1 MTDPSDDLLNGLL
14 DDLAWR
20 GLVHDS
26 TDLAQLRQ
34 HLAKP
39 RRVYAGFDPSRDSL
53 TIGNLVPIL
62 LLRRFQLAGHTP
74 VVIMGGGTGLVGDPS
89 GKDSERQLLTDEQ
102 VAANVDAQ
110 RPIFQNVLSFDGDD
124 AAGASP
130 PAELRN
136 NLDWLGS
143 LGFLQVLRDTGKHFS
158 VNMMI
163 QKDSIKNRLETR
175 DQGISYTEFS
185 YMILQAY
192 DYLWLYQNAG
202 VTVQLGGS
210 DQWGNVV
217 AGIDLVRRVERKEA
231 HGLTVPLVTK
241 SDGGKFGKT
250 ESGAVWLTAKYTS
263 AYAFYQFWL
272 NTADTDLERYLKIF
286 TFLSRGETEA
296 LLARHA
302 ENPGAREGQR
312 TLAEAVTTLV
322 HGERG
327 LREARAASE
336 ALFSGNVSELAAET
350 LSEVFANA
358 PSSAHDRA
366 LLGGPGLGAVDLL
379 LLAEVVKS
387 KREARE
393 FLDNGAISING
404 NRVDQSFVLT
414 PGALLHDKM
423 ALIRRGRKNWHVTLW
438 S

>member
-1 MTDPSDDLLNGLL
+1 MTDLL

-26 TDLAQLRQ
+26 TDLAQLRE
-34 HLAKP
+34 HLAEP

-62 LLRRFQLAGHTP
+62 LLRRFQQAGHTP
-74 VVIMGGGTGLVGDPS
+74 VVVMGGGTGLVGDPS
-89 GKDSERQLLTDEQ
+89 GKDAERQLNTPEQ
-102 VAANVDAQ
+102 VAINVEAQ
-110 RPIFQNVLSFDGDD
+110 RPIYGNVLAFEGLHS
-124 AAGASP
+124 
-130 PAELRN
+130 AELRN
-136 NLDWLGS
+136 NLDWLGPLS
-143 LGFLQVLRDTGKHFS
+143 FLGVLRDAGKHFS

-202 VTVQLGGS
+202 VTVQVGGS

-250 ESGAVWLTAKYTS
+250 ESGAIWLTAKYTS
-263 AYAFYQFWL
+263 PYAFYQFWL
-272 NTADTDLERYLKIF
+272 NTADSDLERYLKIF
-286 TFLSRGETEA
+286 TFISRTEIEA
-296 LLARHA
+296 LLVRHA

-312 TLAEAVTTLV
+312 TLAEAVTELV
-322 HGERG
+322 HGAQG
-327 LREARAASE
+327 VHEARVATE
-336 ALFSGNVSELAAET
+336 ALFSGNVSELAPET

-358 PSSAHDRA
+358 PSSTHDRA
-366 LLGGPGLGAVDLL
+366 LLEGPGLGAVDLL
-379 LLAEVVKS
+379 LLAKVVKS

-393 FLDNGAISING
+393 FLDNQAISING
-404 NRVDQSFVLT
+404 KRVDGSFVLT
-414 PGALLHDKM
+414 RAELLHDKM
-423 ALIRRGRKNWHVTLW
+423 ALIRRGKKGWHVTLW

>member
-1 MTDPSDDLLNGLL
+1 MTDLL

-26 TDLAQLRQ
+26 TDLAQLRE
-34 HLAKP
+34 HLARP
-39 RRVYAGFDPSRDSL
+39 RRVYAGFDPSRGSL
-53 TIGNLVPIL
+53 TIGNLVPL
-62 LLRRFQLAGHTP
+62 LLLKRFQLAGHTP
-74 VVIMGGGTGLVGDPS
+74 VVVMGGGTGLVGDPS
-89 GKDSERQLLTDEQ
+89 GKDAERQLLGAEQ
-102 VAANVDAQ
+102 VAANVAAQ
-110 RPIFQNVLSFDGDD
+110 RPIFENVLSFE
-124 AAGASP
+124 GASG
-130 PAELRN
+130 AEIRN
-136 NLDWLGS
+136 NLEWLAPMT
-143 LGFLQVLRDTGKHFS
+143 FLQMLRDIGKHFS

-192 DYLWLYQNAG
+192 DYLWLHQNAG

-217 AGIDLVRRVERKEA
+217 AGIDLVRRVERQEA

-250 ESGAVWLTAKYTS
+250 EGGAVWLTPEYTS

-272 NTADTDLERYLKIF
+272 NTADNDLERYLKIF
-286 TFLSRGETEA
+286 TFLSRAEIEA

-302 ENPGAREGQR
+302 EDPGAREAQR
-312 TLAEAVTTLV
+312 TLAEAVTLLV

-327 LREARAASE
+327 LSEARVATE
-336 ALFSGNVSELAAET
+336 ALFSGDVSQLAADT

-366 LLGGPGLGAVDLL
+366 LLEGPGLGAVDLL
-379 LLAEVVKS
+379 VLAKVVKS

-404 NRVDQSFVLT
+404 KRIDPSFVLT
-414 PGALLHDKM
+414 PGELLHDKM
-423 ALIRRGRKNWHVTLW
+423 ALIRRGKKGWHVTLW

>member
-1 MTDPSDDLLNGLL
+1 MTDLL

-26 TDLAQLRQ
+26 TDLGQLRE
-34 HLAKP
+34 HLSEP

-74 VVIMGGGTGLVGDPS
+74 IVVMGGGTGLVGDPS
-89 GKDSERQLLTDEQ
+89 GKDTERQLLDAEQ
-102 VAANVDAQ
+102 VAANVAAQ
-110 RPIFQNVLSFDGDD
+110 RPIFQNVLSLD
-124 AAGASP
+124 AP
-130 PAELRN
+130 NPAELKN
-136 NLDWLGS
+136 NLDWLGQLS
-143 LGFLQVLRDTGKHFS
+143 FLQVLRDTGKHFS

-163 QKDSIKNRLETR
+163 QKDSIKTRLETR

-231 HGLTVPLVTK
+231 YGLTVPLVTK

-250 ESGAVWLTAKYTS
+250 EGGAVWLTAKYTS

-272 NTADTDLERYLKIF
+272 NTADADLERYLKIF
-286 TFLSRGETEA
+286 TFLSRQEIEA

-302 ENPGAREGQR
+302 ENPGAREAQR
-312 TLAEAVTTLV
+312 VLAETLTSLLHGESGLAEARV
-322 HGERG
+322 
-327 LREARAASE
+327 ASE
-336 ALFSGNVSELAAET
+336 ALFSGDVSQLAPET

-366 LLGGPGLGAVDLL
+366 LLEGPWLCAVDLL
-379 LLAEVVKS
+379 VFAQVV
-387 KREARE
+387 
-393 FLDNGAISING
+393 
-404 NRVDQSFVLT
+404 
-414 PGALLHDKM
+414 
-423 ALIRRGRKNWHVTLW
+423 
-438 S
+438 

>member
-1 MTDPSDDLLNGLL
+1 MTDLL
-14 DDLAWR
+14 DDLTWR

-26 TDLAQLRQ
+26 TDVEQLRA
-34 HLAKP
+34 HLAEP
-39 RRVYAGFDPSRDSL
+39 RRVYAGFDPSRDSI
-53 TIGNLVPIL
+53 TIGNLVPLL

-74 VVIMGGGTGLVGDPS
+74 VVVMGGGTGLVGDPS
-89 GKDSERQLLTDEQ
+89 GKDAERQLLSDEQ
-102 VAANVDAQ
+102 VASNVEAQ
-110 RPIFQNVLSFDGDD
+110 RPIYENALAFDG
-124 AAGASP
+124 AN

-136 NLDWLGS
+136 NLDWLGGLS
-143 LGFLQVLRDTGKHFS
+143 FLGVLRDTGKHFS

-192 DYLWLYQNAG
+192 DYLWLFQNAG
-202 VTVQLGGS
+202 VTVQVGGS

-231 HGLTVPLVTK
+231 HGLTLPLVTK

-250 ESGAVWLTAKYTS
+250 ESGAVWLTKKYTS
-263 AYAFYQFWL
+263 AFAFYQFWL
-272 NTADTDLERYLKIF
+272 NTPDGDLERYLKIF
-286 TFLSRGETEA
+286 TFLSRADIEA
-296 LLARHA
+296 LSLRHA

-312 TLAEAVTTLV
+312 ALAEAVTQVV
-322 HGERG
+322 HGAPG
-327 LREARAASE
+327 LHEARVATE
-336 ALFSGNVSELAAET
+336 ALFSGDVSALAPET

-358 PSSAHDRA
+358 PSSAHDLE
-366 LLGGPGLGAVDLL
+366 LLEGPGLGAVDLL
-379 LLAEVVKS
+379 LLAKVVKS

-414 PGALLHDKM
+414 PAELLHDKM
-423 ALIRRGRKNWHVTLW
+423 ALIRRGRKIWHVTLW

>member
-1 MTDPSDDLLNGLL
+1 
-14 DDLAWR
+14 
-20 GLVHDS
+20 
-26 TDLAQLRQ
+26 
-34 HLAKP
+34 
-39 RRVYAGFDPSRDSL
+39 
-53 TIGNLVPIL
+53 
-62 LLRRFQLAGHTP
+62 
-74 VVIMGGGTGLVGDPS
+74 
-89 GKDSERQLLTDEQ
+89 
-102 VAANVDAQ
+102 
-110 RPIFQNVLSFDGDD
+110 
-124 AAGASP
+124 
-130 PAELRN
+130 
-136 NLDWLGS
+136 
-143 LGFLQVLRDTGKHFS
+143 
-158 VNMMI
+158 
-163 QKDSIKNRLETR
+163 
-175 DQGISYTEFS
+175 
-185 YMILQAY
+185 
-192 DYLWLYQNAG
+192 
-202 VTVQLGGS
+202 
-210 DQWGNVV
+210 V

-272 NTADTDLERYLKIF
+272 NTPDSDLERYLKIF
-286 TFLSRGETEA
+286 SFVPRSEIEA

-312 TLAEAVTTLV
+312 SLAEAVTTLV

-327 LREARAASE
+327 LQEARAASE
-336 ALFSGNVSELAAET
+336 ALFSGNVNDLAVET

-366 LLGGPGLGAVDLL
+366 LLEGAGLGAVDLL

-414 PGALLHDKM
+414 PAALLHDKM

>member
-1 MTDPSDDLLNGLL
+1 MTDPSDDPLDDLLS
-14 DDLAWR
+14 DLAWR

-26 TDLAQLRQ
+26 TDLTQLRQ
-34 HLAKP
+34 HLAEP

-74 VVIMGGGTGLVGDPS
+74 IVVMGGGTGLVGDPS

-102 VAANVDAQ
+102 VATNVEAQ
-110 RPIFQNVLSFDGDD
+110 RPIFQNVLSFDG
-124 AAGASP
+124 ANA
-130 PAELRN
+130 AELKN
-136 NLDWLGS
+136 NLGWLGS

-202 VTVQLGGS
+202 VTLQLGGS

-272 NTADTDLERYLKIF
+272 NTPDSDLERYLKIF
-286 TFLSRGETEA
+286 SFVPRREIEA
-296 LLARHA
+296 LLARHS

-327 LREARAASE
+327 LHEARAASE
-336 ALFSGNVSELAAET
+336 ALFSGNVNELAAET

-358 PSSAHDRA
+358 PSSTHDRA
-366 LLGGPGLGAVDLL
+366 LLDGPGLGAVDLL